1 MLFFPRLRRQAKW
14 VFLALAIVFAGGF
27 IFFGVGSGSQG
38 LGDIFQG
45 NTNTTTYLLVILGVL
60 VLGAGVLVGWLA
72 SQPGNRNLKI
82 AAAIVLAAGGIALLA
97 GAATH
102 SHGGSSAITKLQKQV
117 QKHPDDAEGWRSLG
131 RALQT
136 AGRTDEAVTAFETYT
151 GLRPNDSGGWQ
162 ELASLYLTQA
172 QNYYNQI
179 IEVQYRL
186 SNVPGAGLG
195 LPGDSFLAKEQQKNP
210 IYTSLVDELN
220 KQLGD
225 LETKLSGTL
234 SQRAGAWKRAANTLA
249 ADDPNLPSVVFQWA
263 RASEDAQDYKT
274 AIAAY
279 KRYLKLV
286 PEGSLAT
293 DAKTAIKRL
302 EKLLKGQSGT
312 TG

>member
-60 VLGAGVLVGWLA
+60 VLGAGALVGWLA
-72 SQPGNRNLKI
+72 SQPGNKTLKL
-82 AAAIVLAAGGIALLA
+82 AAAVVLAAGGIALLA
-97 GAATH
+97 AAATH
-102 SHGGSSAITKLQKQV
+102 SSGGSSGITKLQKTV
-117 QKHPDDAEGWRSLG
+117 QKHPGDATTWRALG
-131 RALQT
+131 RALQSQ
-136 AGRTDEAVTAFETYT
+136 GRTDEAVSAFETYT
-151 GLRPNDSGGWQ
+151 ALRPKDSSGWQ

-172 QNYYNQI
+172 QNYYNQLI
-179 IEVQYRL
+179 DVQSRL
-186 SNVPGAGLG
+186 ASVPGAGLG
-195 LPGDSFLAKEQQKNP
+195 LPGDSFLAKELQKNLL
-210 IYTSLVDELN
+210 YTSLIDELN
-220 KQLGD
+220 KQLGE
-225 LETKLSGTL
+225 LQTKLTGTL
-234 SQRAGAWKRAANTLA
+234 SQRAGAWERAAKTLG

-263 RASEDAQDYKT
+263 RAAEDAQDYKT
-274 AIAAY
+274 AIKAY
-279 KRYLKLV
+279 KRYLQLV